1 VKATA
6 AALLALGAAALAVV
20 AIEPVAIPAFS
31 TAQPGPGLPAGWRLV
46 TIPNRR
52 PAQLS
57 LVRDGGRTVLRAHSD
72 HAFGSATHELSVD
85 PARASLLSWR
95 WKIDHVVDK
104 AVLET
109 KDGEDFA
116 ARVYVSF
123 DYPVAELPF
132 ATRAKL
138 RIARAFFGEV
148 PAAAIC
154 YVWDNRHAPGTA
166 VWSPHYDYVR
176 VVVLQ
181 SGNARAGQWV
191 EEKRDVEADFREAFG
206 ARWKKPVPR
215 IAAITAGNDT
225 DQTGESVTA
234 WFGDFHLAAR
244 P

>member
-1 VKATA
+1 VRTA
-6 AALLALGAAALAVV
+6 ALAILALGGAALAPA
-20 AIEPVAIPAFS
+20 AIEPIAIPAFS
-31 TAQPGPGLPAGWRLV
+31 SAPPGARLPAGWRPV

-52 PAQLS
+52 AAELS
-57 LVRDGGRTVLRAHSD
+57 LVRDEDRTVLRVRSEG
-72 HAFGSATHELSVD
+72 AFGSAAHDLSVD

-95 WKIDHVVDK
+95 WKIDRVVDK
-104 AVLET
+104 AQLEK

-123 DYPVAELPF
+123 DYPVDQLPF
-132 ATRAKL
+132 ATRTKL

-166 VWSPHYDYVR
+166 VWSPYYDYVR
-176 VVVLQ
+176 VVVLR

-191 EEKRDVEADFREAFG
+191 EEQRDIAADFRAAFG
-206 ARWKKPVPR
+206 ARWKKPVPP
-215 IAAITAGNDT
+215 IAAITVGNDT
-225 DQTGESVTA
+225 DQTGETATA
-234 WFGDFHLAAR
+234 WFGDFRLEPR

>member
-1 VKATA
+1 MRVAAT
-6 AALLALGAAALAVV
+6 LLALGTAALALA
-20 AIEPVAIPAFS
+20 AIEPTAIPAFS
-31 TAQPGPGLPAGWRLV
+31 NAQPGTRLPAGWRLV

-52 PAQLS
+52 AGQLS
-57 LVRDGGRTVLRAHSD
+57 LVRDDGRTVLRVHSEG
-72 HAFGSATHELSVD
+72 AFGSAAYALSAD
-85 PARASLLSWR
+85 PARAPLLKWR

-104 AVLET
+104 AQLDS
-109 KDGEDFA
+109 KDAEDFA

-123 DYPVAELPF
+123 DYPVDQLPF

-166 VWSPHYDYVR
+166 AWSPHYDYVR
-176 VVVLQ
+176 VVVLR

-206 ARWKKPVPR
+206 ARWKKPVPP
-215 IAAITAGNDT
+215 IAGVTVGNDT

-234 WFGDFHLAAR
+234 WFGDLRLEPR